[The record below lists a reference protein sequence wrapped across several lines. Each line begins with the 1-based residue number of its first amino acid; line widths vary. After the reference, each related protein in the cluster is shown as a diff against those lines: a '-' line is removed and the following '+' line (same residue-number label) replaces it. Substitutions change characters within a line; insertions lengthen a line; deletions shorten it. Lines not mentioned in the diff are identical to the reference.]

1 MPFSRPLDG
10 RNREK
15 YRRLRT
21 HFMVVIRMDNRC
33 VVCGEVI
40 PEGRQVC
47 PICEADVSGR
57 PIKNGEA
64 KKGNPVVFLRGLI
77 RCLMDQNLRRL
88 VARIWG

>member
-1 MPFSRPLDG
+1 
-10 RNREK
+10 
-15 YRRLRT
+15 
-21 HFMVVIRMDNRC
+21 MDNRC

-64 KKGNPVVFLRGLI
+64 EKGNPVVFLRGLI
-77 RCLMDQNLRRL
+77 KCLKDRYWRRL
-88 VARIWG
+88 VARILG